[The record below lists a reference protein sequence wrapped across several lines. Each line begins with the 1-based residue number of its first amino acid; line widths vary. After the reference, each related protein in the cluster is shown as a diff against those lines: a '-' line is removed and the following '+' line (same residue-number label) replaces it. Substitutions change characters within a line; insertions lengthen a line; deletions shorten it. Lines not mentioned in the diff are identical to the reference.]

1 MSLVLTLLKTE
12 RPLTAEELWEQVT
25 GYTRIENQVAFRQ
38 AFERDKKVLRAQGL
52 PLVVQTVYPDG
63 VAVDGYRIDRKKYYL
78 NIAPMEADELA
89 ALRLATSMFR
99 IGDGEAGD
107 WIGQRDERVSADG
120 DGAGMGPLANVEAVD
135 GLNELFSSVADRAT
149 VQFTYSGKD
158 RTLDPLRLD
167 LSGGRWYVTGHDH
180 GHDEIRIYRVDK
192 IEGPVAVGRPGS
204 FVRDPDVVVDGPVPP
219 WQFEVDETVT
229 ARILVDAGHADW
241 AIAQTVGQAEIER
254 NDDGSVV
261 LTMEASNH
269 DGLRWF
275 VLELLD
281 HGELLEPKNL
291 RDDLVTWLEALT

>member
-12 RPLTAEELWEQVT
+12 RPLTADELWKQVT

-52 PLVVQTVYPDG
+52 PLVVESVYPDG

-89 ALRLATSMFR
+89 ALRLATRMFR
-99 IGDGEAGD
+99 VGDGFADGAFFRL
-107 WIGQRDERVSADG
+107 GQPVSADAG
-120 DGAGMGPLANVEAVD
+120 DAEMGPVANFEAVD
-135 GLNELFSSVADRAT
+135 GLVELFAAVADRAT
-149 VQFTYSGKD
+149 VSFSYSGKD

-167 LSGGRWYVTGHDH
+167 LSGGHWCVTGHDH
-180 GHDEIRIYRVDK
+180 GHDELRIYRVDR
-192 IEGPVAVGRPGS
+192 IEGAVGVGRPGS
-204 FVRDPDVVVDGPVPP
+204 FVRDPDLVVDGPKPP
-219 WQFEVDETVT
+219 WQYEVDETVT
-229 ARILVDAGHADW
+229 ARVLVDASHADW
-241 AIAQTVGQAEIER
+241 AIQQTDGRAEIER
-254 NDDGSVV
+254 IDDGSVV

-291 RDDLVTWLEALT
+291 RDDLVAWLEVLT